1 MQLMTVGCIDGRI
14 PVDSRSLSPP
24 TTAFPLP
31 FFRRFTVFSS
41 GEEEE
46 EDDNDVVVDDD
57 SCDSSGTD
65 DMAIAV
71 STMLGCRCLSADEK
85 EKASDC
91 IMSIIAIVVTV
102 MIIMAA
108 LLLTLMVDVDCCLT
122 HSGQSLTGPKA
133 QSPFRPFFYLF
144 LFFSFGLQIWF
155 LAP

>member
-1 MQLMTVGCIDGRI
+1 MQLMTVGCIDGRM

-24 TTAFPLP
+24 TIAFPLP

-41 GEEEE
+41 SEN
-46 EDDNDVVVDDD
+46 DDDDVDDDD

-91 IMSIIAIVVTV
+91 IMSIIAIMVTV

-108 LLLTLMVDVDCCLT
+108 LLLTLMVDVLRHC
-122 HSGQSLTGPKA
+122 SLY
-133 QSPFRPFFYLF
+133 RRLDN
-144 LFFSFGLQIWF
+144 
-155 LAP
+155 